1 MWPMKE
7 GVAKETRADPGGIS
21 QDDLTLALKTGTI
34 SEVKNHTTVTSDV
47 EEKQISQGFSLMGWQ
62 ALEKKTDN
70 RSQIKST

>member
-1 MWPMKE
+1 MKE
-7 GVAKETRADPGGIS
+7 GVTKETQADTGGIW
-21 QDDLTLALKTGTI
+21 QDDLTLALKTRTI
-34 SEVKNHTTVTSDV
+34 SEVRNHTTLASDV